1 MNKDFSKQLGTMF
14 AYMQDLV
21 DTLLQGVFKSTSGNY
36 KNNILTNIKKTG
48 EAYYDTY
55 TEIKKGKDKS

>member
-1 MNKDFSKQLGTMF
+1 MNNDFSKQLGTMF

-21 DTLLQGVFKSTSGNY
+21 DTLLQGVFKSTSGKY
-36 KNNILTNIKKTG
+36 KNSIISNIKKTG

>member
-1 MNKDFSKQLGTMF
+1 MPLYHKLGEIPNKRHT
-14 AYMQDLV
+14 
-21 DTLLQGVFKSTSGNY
+21 VFKSKSGKY
-36 KNNILTNIKKTG
+36 KNSIISNIKKTG